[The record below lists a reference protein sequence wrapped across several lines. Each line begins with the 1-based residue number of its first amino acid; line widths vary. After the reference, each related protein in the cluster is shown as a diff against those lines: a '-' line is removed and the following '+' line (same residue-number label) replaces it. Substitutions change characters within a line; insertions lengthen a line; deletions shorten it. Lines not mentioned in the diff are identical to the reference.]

1 MVRIIKQRFGN
12 SVLQNKVNPGFESEV
27 SKISAPL
34 SRNAKFLA
42 WSIFLIFFIE
52 NGTLGLIPKQFYFV
66 FRNIRLSDFIMYAV
80 IIYSLFCIKEYT
92 ELYYSRSLLIMKFLL
107 LYLVIVFIG
116 STIVYNYNPIEL
128 FFRLK
133 QVWASFLLFP
143 YLLLFKRNA
152 LQYLIRIIFPFA
164 VISNILYIFTSLSG
178 VALLPDVTVV
188 KQTLP
193 GGFQIYRVFGGTFYG
208 DMFFLGYI
216 FFWITNKFKP
226 YQLLIVAL
234 FVLPHI
240 LAFGRGAWIFFVFV
254 ICMMFLWNILK
265 KKNFK
270 VFLRQLAIIL
280 ILLIAVFY
288 ILNKFIPE
296 SENITDALESRMEQG
311 KTDYQYG
318 EGTLGTRYLNTE
330 ALVNLWL
337 NSNLLYGIGMHPMWV
352 ISPVT
357 EEERIYYW
365 GFSDLRGVGVLAA
378 YGLIGFLLYAISQL
392 YYGFLSFKI
401 LKHTQ
406 GKDLFIMFIILILGT
421 IIFATFSYHIFFMG
435 LFGPSFN
442 ISFYIAV
449 LVYKYEHS

>member
-12 SVLQNKVNPGFESEV
+12 SDLQNKVNHSSEPEV

-34 SRNAKFLA
+34 PRNAKFLA
-42 WSIFLIFFIE
+42 WSIFLILFIE

-80 IIYSLFCIKEYT
+80 IIYSLFYIKEYT

-107 LYLVIVFIG
+107 LYLIIVFIG

-133 QVWASFLLFP
+133 HVWASFLIFP
-143 YLLLFKRNA
+143 FLILFKRNA

-164 VISNILYIFTSLSG
+164 VISNILYILTSLSG

-226 YQLLIVAL
+226 YQLLIVVL

-240 LAFGRGAWIFFVFV
+240 LAFGRGAWIFFIFV

-270 VFLRQLAIIL
+270 VFLRQLAIVL
-280 ILLIAVFY
+280 ILLIAIFY

-296 SENITDALESRMEQG
+296 SENITEALGSRMEQG
-311 KTDYQYG
+311 KTDYQYK
-318 EGTLGTRYLNTE
+318 EGTYGTRSLNVE

-337 NSNLLYGIGMHPMWV
+337 NSNVLFGIGMHPMWV

-365 GFSDLRGVGVLAA
+365 GFSDLKGVGVLAA

-392 YYGFLSFKI
+392 YYGFISFKI
-401 LKHTQ
+401 LKYTQ
-406 GKDLFIMFIILILGT
+406 GKDLFIMFIILTLSS
-421 IIFATFSYHIFFMG
+421 IIFATLDRKS
-435 LFGPSFN
+435 
-442 ISFYIAV
+442 V
-449 LVYKYEHS
+449 VRERV